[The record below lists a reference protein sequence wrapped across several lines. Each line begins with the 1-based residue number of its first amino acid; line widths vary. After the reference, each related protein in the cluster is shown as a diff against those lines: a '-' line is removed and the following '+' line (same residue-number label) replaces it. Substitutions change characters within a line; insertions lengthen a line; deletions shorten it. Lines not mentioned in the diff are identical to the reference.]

1 MNNNSLYNL
10 MHQLTQEA
18 KSLWRI
24 KDDYIQDS
32 GNDESLKAFW
42 EELKK
47 DKEAHIEK
55 LKELIKKYMA

>member
-1 MNNNSLYNL
+1 MPNNSLYNL

-24 KDDYIQDS
+24 QDDYLKDAE
-32 GNDESLKAFW
+32 GNADLTAFW
-42 EELKK
+42 TEMKK

-55 LKELIKKYMA
+55 LKTLIKQHLA

>member
-1 MNNNSLYNL
+1 

-42 EELKK
+42 EEMKK